1 MDTYP
6 NKERKTRRRID
17 VHKVCLAVTRLDIV
31 QNVET
36 KGLIPTSSCLSA
48 KVSDSCVELIVFKVL
63 PGSDGIHK
71 SNARRTGMVS
81 REMQIKTTPSRTG
94 GRVAEKSVEL

>member
-6 NKERKTRRRID
+6 NKERKSRSWID
-17 VHKVCLAVTRLDIV
+17 IHEVALAVTRFDIV

-48 KVSDSCVELIVFKVL
+48 QVSDSCVELIVVKVL
-63 PGSDGIHK
+63 QEAMGYIKAMPGEQ
-71 SNARRTGMVS
+71 VW
-81 REMQIKTTPSRTG
+81 
-94 GRVAEKSVEL
+94 